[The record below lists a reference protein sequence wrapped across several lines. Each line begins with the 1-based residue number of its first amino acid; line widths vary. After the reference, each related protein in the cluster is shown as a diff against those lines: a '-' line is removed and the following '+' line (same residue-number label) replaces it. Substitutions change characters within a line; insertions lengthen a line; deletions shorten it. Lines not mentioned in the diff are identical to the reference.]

1 MFTLLM
7 PFFISMQ
14 PKLSTVIV
22 NSKFPFT
29 AQPHSIAL
37 VWQPTMSIFQCF
49 LMVKIMVIYTKILL
63 SRKTPKLLQNM
74 NSKNFHVAS
83 DHSIQKIAN
92 KIRMDLDIA
101 TQKRI
106 PKN

>member
-1 MFTLLM
+1 MFNLLM

-14 PKLSTVIV
+14 PKLSTITA

-29 AQPHSIAL
+29 AQPHSIFL

-49 LMVKIMVIYTKILL
+49 LVVKIMLIYAKVLL
-63 SRKTPKLLQNM
+63 SRKKPKLLQTM
-74 NSKNFHVAS
+74 DSKNFHVAS

-92 KIRMDLDIA
+92 KVSMDVDIA
-101 TQKRI
+101 TQK
-106 PKN
+106 

>member
-1 MFTLLM
+1 MFNLLM

-14 PKLSTVIV
+14 PKLSTITA

-29 AQPHSIAL
+29 AQPHSIFL

-49 LMVKIMVIYTKILL
+49 LVVKIMLIYAKILL
-63 SRKTPKLLQNM
+63 SRKTPKSLQNM
-74 NSKNFHVAS
+74 NSKNFHVTL

-92 KIRMDLDIA
+92 KIGVEVDIA
-101 TQKRI
+101 TQK
-106 PKN
+106 